1 MNQKGLSLTA
11 LIALIIGVLVVVVAG
26 VLIAAGSWFSQS
38 NPGQSGTPL
47 TAAADLVGTWR
58 TNFAAT
64 YYYSTDDFS
73 NGVNGATL
81 NDVASESR
89 QVTWVIT
96 PGADANT
103 VNIVQ
108 NYTSSNT
115 QQLVAGALYTPQPN
129 WPDVNYTG
137 EISSSSLTVKSGNT
151 NVGYFTF
158 TSSNISGAW
167 DEDSGTIIYT
177 QHVRTNANGLI
188 LTKQ

>member
-1 MNQKGLSLTA
+1 
-11 LIALIIGVLVVVVAG
+11 LIIGVTVVAVAG

-38 NPGQSGTPL
+38 NPGQTGTPL
-47 TAAADLVGTWR
+47 SSAADLTGTWE
-58 TNFAAT
+58 TSFPAT
-64 YYYSTDDFS
+64 YYYSTDDIS
-73 NGVNGATL
+73 NGINGGTF

-89 QVTWVIT
+89 QVTWTIT
-96 PGADANT
+96 QGASANT
-103 VNIVQ
+103 VDIVQ

-115 QQLVAGALYTPQPN
+115 QQLVDGGLYTPQPN

-137 EISSSSLTVKSGNT
+137 EISSSSLTVKSGNS

-167 DEDSGTIIYT
+167 DDDSLSGLYGE
-177 QHVRTNANGLI
+177 HVRTDANGLI

>member
-1 MNQKGLSLTA
+1 MDQKGLSLTA
-11 LIALIIGVLVVVVAG
+11 LIALIIGVTVVAVAG
-26 VLIAAGSWFSQS
+26 VLIAAGSFFSQS
-38 NPGQSGTPL
+38 NPGQGGTPL
-47 TAAADLVGTWR
+47 SSAADLSGTWR
-58 TNFAAT
+58 TSFAAT
-64 YYYSTDDFS
+64 YYYATDDFS
-73 NGVNGATL
+73 NGVGAGTL
-81 NDVASESR
+81 ADVASESR

-96 PGADANT
+96 PGADTNT

-115 QQLVAGALYTPQPN
+115 QQLVDGGLYTPQPN

-167 DEDSGTIIYT
+167 DDDSLSGLYEE
-177 QHVRTNANGLI
+177 HVRTDANGLI